1 MICITD
7 VRKNESLINPDKYKK
22 YLHRLTQTRNTY
34 TRNNYTDLKHMFD
47 VPFCK
52 LLIKN
57 ALFRLILVI

>member
-7 VRKNESLINPDKYKK
+7 VIKNESLINPDKYKK
-22 YLHRLTQTRNTY
+22 YK
-34 TRNNYTDLKHMFD
+34 NNYTDLKHMFD

-57 ALFRLILVI
+57 SLFRLILVI